1 MPAVADTLVIKANWT
16 NNDYTITYNNVEYAT
31 NPNPHG
37 YTTADEFD
45 LEDAVWTGWKFE
57 GWYTEDNGQGT
68 KVTKIESTDIGNKV
82 LYAYWTAKTDTQY
95 TVNYE
100 LESLDKDGVYVFK
113 ESETQT

>member
-37 YTTADEFD
+37 YTTADEFA